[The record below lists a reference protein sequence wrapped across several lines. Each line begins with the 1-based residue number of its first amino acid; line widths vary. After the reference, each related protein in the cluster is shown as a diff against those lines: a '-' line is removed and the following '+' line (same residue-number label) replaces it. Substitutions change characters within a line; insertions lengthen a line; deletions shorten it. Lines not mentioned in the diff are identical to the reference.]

1 MADKSKV
8 VSFKK
13 STEKLHGKYA
23 SSVYNIF
30 LEERYGISPC
40 CETRP
45 TEFLEAEKMLCD
57 WKSLQGSDEL
67 TDSQIRYFANLPVYI
82 DGKTGVSSN
91 DSHYRY
97 ASSSSSKTARVVY
110 NTGVDGNENI
120 VEINAGGAVTRINL
134 NPIINIDNTNV
145 DKFVFKQE
153 TASAVWLVEHNLEF
167 VPGNELITDLEGNEI
182 DGVTR
187 VVDINTI
194 QIEFSE
200 PVAGYAYLS

>member
-1 MADKSKV
+1 MAERSKV
-8 VSFKK
+8 ESYTK
-13 STEKLHGKYA
+13 STQKLYSKY
-23 SSVYNIF
+23 SDSIYNIF
-30 LEERYGISPC
+30 LEERYGIAPC
-40 CETRP
+40 CETKP
-45 TEFLEAEKMLCD
+45 AEILEAELMLCE
-57 WKSLQGSDEL
+57 WKQTKGSDEL
-67 TDSQIRYFANLPVYI
+67 SDAQIRYFANLPVYV
-82 DGKTGVSSN
+82 DGQTKTSSN
-91 DSHYRY
+91 NSHYRY
-97 ASSSSSKTARVVY
+97 AASSSSKTARVVY
-110 NTGVDGNENI
+110 NTGVDGNDNI

>member
-1 MADKSKV
+1 MSNKSNI
-8 VSFKK
+8 VSFKE
-13 STEKLHGKYA
+13 STSKLNKTYSDA
-23 SSVYNIF
+23 VYKVF
-30 LEERYGISPC
+30 LEERYGIAPC
-40 CETRP
+40 CGGKS
-45 TEFLEAEKMLCD
+45 AEQLDAELLLCN

-97 ASSSSSKTARVVY
+97 AASSSSKTARVVY
-110 NTGVDGNENI
+110 NTGIDGNENI

-153 TASAVWLVEHNLEF
+153 EASAVWLVEHNLEF